1 VLLITGT
8 GLKDVAA
15 ATAAVPKLEPV
26 EPTLEAIEE
35 RILNSEFSILNS
47 RPPTQ

>member
-1 VLLITGT
+1 VLLITGS

-15 ATAAVPKLEPV
+15 AAAALPRVEPV

-35 RILNSEFSILNS
+35 RLRAS
-47 RPPTQ
+47 